1 MIKNLLLAATVG
13 LGLSVA
19 ALPAQAQTTTLDF
32 ASWQLEEPGNADWW
46 KAVIAAFEAE
56 NPDIKISQTY
66 IPFADY
72 LTQLTIRFASNRAP
86 ALLQISEQNY
96 GAYAAQGWLAG
107 LDEHIKGTDIE
118 TGWASAQKDL
128 TWDGETRGV
137 IVSNSSLMLFYN
149 SKLLEEAG
157 VAVPT
162 SFEEYKAAV
171 AALTN
176 PDAGVFGLSA
186 VTTEHPT
193 VMEDFHRY
201 LGYGGTAAIVDGKYN
216 LTSPEAVAAIET
228 YREVVG
234 KNAPLGN
241 NSAVARQLFVDGKTA
256 FLVDGPWVW
265 SWLERA
271 TPEMRPN
278 LHMVRTPWD
287 PPQAPGGITLHIAE
301 GLDEAT
307 EAAAWKFV
315 QFATKPEWQREYLIT
330 TGQPS
335 GRAASVLTAED
346 VEKFPHL
353 QVISETAA
361 DGVPLFPTHQ
371 AVRAN
376 FNEYSAVLRA
386 AALKVLTTQDPV
398 VQILAEAQAE
408 LERAVPLN

>member
-1 MIKNLLLAATVG
+1 MIKKLLLAATLG
-13 LGLSVA
+13 LGMSVA
-19 ALPAQAQTTTLDF
+19 AVPAQAQTTLDF

-56 NPDIKISQTY
+56 NPDIKINQTY

-107 LDEHIKGTDIE
+107 LDEYIAGTDIE

-149 SKLLEEAG
+149 EKLLADAG
-157 VAVPT
+157 VAVPA
-162 SFEEYKAAV
+162 SFADYQSAV
-171 AALTN
+171 AAMTKPYN
-176 PDAGVFGLSA
+176 GIFGLSS

-193 VMEDFHRY
+193 VAEDLHRY
-201 LGYGGTAAIVDGKYN
+201 LGYAGTSVIKDGAYN
-216 LTSPEAVAAIET
+216 LTSPEAVAAVET
-228 YREVVG
+228 YRNVVG

-241 NSAVARQLFVDGKTA
+241 NSAVARQLFVDGRTA

-265 SWLERA
+265 SWLEKA

-278 LHMVRTPWD
+278 LKMVRTPWD

-307 EAAAWKFV
+307 EAAAWEFIA
-315 QFATKPEWQREYLIT
+315 FATRPEWQRDYLIT

-335 GRAASVLTAED
+335 GRAASVLTDED
-346 VEKFPHL
+346 VAAYPHL
-353 QVISETAA
+353 QLISETAA

-376 FNEYSAVLRA
+376 FNEYSAVLRS
-386 AALKVLTTQDPV
+386 AALKVLTTDAPV
-398 VQILAEAQAE
+398 ADILAEAQAE
-408 LERAVPLN
+408 LERAVPLD

>member
-13 LGLSVA
+13 LGLGVA
-19 ALPAQAQTTTLDF
+19 ALPAHAQQTTLDF

-56 NPDIKISQTY
+56 NPDIKINPTY

-86 ALLQISEQNY
+86 ALMQISEQNY

-118 TGWASAQKDL
+118 TGWAAAQKDL
-128 TWDGETRGV
+128 AWDGETRGV
-137 IVSNSSLMLFYN
+137 LVSNAALVLFYN
-149 SKLLEEAG
+149 SKLLEDAG

-162 SFEEYKAAV
+162 SFEEYQAAV
-171 AALTN
+171 AALTK
-176 PDAGVFGLSA
+176 PDDGIFGLSA
-186 VTTEHPT
+186 VTTDHPT
-193 VMEDFHRY
+193 VAEDMQRY
-201 LGYGGTAAIVDGKYN
+201 IGYAGQSVIKDNAYN
-216 LTSPEAVAAIET
+216 LTSPEVVAAVET
-228 YREVVG
+228 YRNVVG

-241 NSAVARQLFVDGKTA
+241 NSAVARQLFVDGRTA

-265 SWLERA
+265 TWLEKA

-278 LHMVRTPWD
+278 LHMVKTPWE
-287 PPQAPGGITLHIAE
+287 PSQAPGGVSLHIGE

-307 EAAAWKFV
+307 EAAAWKFIEV
-315 QFATKPEWQREYLIT
+315 ASRPEWQRQYLIM

-335 GRAASVLTAED
+335 GRAASVLTEED
-346 VEKFPHL
+346 VTASPHL
-353 QVISETAA
+353 QVIADAATA
-361 DGVPLFPTHQ
+361 GVPLFPTHQ
-371 AVRAN
+371 AVRAY
-376 FNEYSAVLRA
+376 FNEYSAIMRG
-386 AALKVLTTQDPV
+386 AALKVLTTDAAV
-398 VQILAEAQAE
+398 ADIMAETQAE

>member
-1 MIKNLLLAATVG
+1 LIKKLLLASVFG
-13 LGLSVA
+13 LTASIA
-19 ALPAQAQTTTLDF
+19 ALPAQAETTLDF

-56 NPDIKISQTY
+56 NTDIKITQTY

-72 LTQLTIRFASNRAP
+72 LTQLTVRFASNRAP
-86 ALLQISEQNY
+86 AVLQISEQNY
-96 GAYAAQGWLAG
+96 AAYAAQGWLAG
-107 LDEHIKGTDIE
+107 LDDLIKGTDIE
-118 TGWASAQKDL
+118 TDWAAAQKEL
-128 TWDGETRGV
+128 TWDNQTRGV

-162 SFEEYKAAV
+162 SFEEYQAAV

-193 VMEDFHRY
+193 VMEDLHRY
-201 LGYGGTAAIVDGKYN
+201 LGYAGTAAVVDGKYN

-228 YREVVG
+228 YRKVVG

-265 SWLERA
+265 SWLEKA

-301 GLDEAT
+301 GLDEET
-307 EAAAWKFV
+307 KAAAWKFV
-315 QFATKPEWQREYLIT
+315 LFASKPEWQREYLKI
-330 TGQPS
+330 TGQPA
-335 GRAASVLTAED
+335 GRASSVLTEED
-346 VEKFPHL
+346 VAQFPHL
-353 QVISETAA
+353 KLIADTAA
-361 DGVPLFPTHQ
+361 DGVPLFPSHQ

-376 FNEYSAVLRA
+376 FNEYSSILRA
-386 AALKVLTTQDPV
+386 AALKVLSTDEPV
-398 VQILAEAQAE
+398 EKILADAQAE

>member
-1 MIKNLLLAATVG
+1 MIKKLLLAATLG
-13 LGLSVA
+13 LGVGFA
-19 ALPAQAQTTTLDF
+19 AVPAQAQTMLDF

-46 KAVIAAFEAE
+46 KAVIHAFEKE
-56 NPDIKISQTY
+56 NPDIKIGRVY
-66 IPFADY
+66 VPFADY
-72 LTQLTIRFASNRAP
+72 LTQMTIRFASNRAP
-86 ALLQISEQNY
+86 AVLQISEQNF

-107 LDEHIKGTDIE
+107 LDGHIKGTDIE
-118 TGWASAQKDL
+118 SGWASAQQSM

-137 IVSNSSLMLFYN
+137 IVSNSSFMMFYN
-149 SKLLEEAG
+149 EKLLADAG

-176 PDAGVFGLSA
+176 PDAGIFGSSS

-193 VMEDFHRY
+193 VSEDFHRY
-201 LGYGGTAAIVDGKYN
+201 LGYAGTSAIKDGQYN

-256 FLVDGPWVW
+256 FLIDGPWVW
-265 SWLERA
+265 SWLEKA

-278 LHMVRTPWD
+278 LKMVRSPWD
-287 PPQAPGGITLHIAE
+287 PPQAPGGITIHISE

-315 QFATKPEWQREYLIT
+315 EFATAPEWQREYLII

-346 VEKFPHL
+346 VEKYPHL
-353 QVISETAA
+353 QLISEVAA

-376 FNEYSAVLRA
+376 FVEYSAIMRT
-386 AALKVLTTQDPV
+386 AALKVLTTDEPV
-398 VQILAEAQAE
+398 AKILADAQAE